1 VATRFYLPRNA
12 ESTPI
17 SPTPSADWE
26 NTSILARA
34 LATTT
39 KRSLPTSA
47 VTFTDSNVTDQ
58 DILFRQ
64 YISEELIAG
73 QLFADL
79 QAIKAQCLCAE
90 ATTAGNLFFALGIRI
105 LASDGTTVRRTVL
118 AVTRDNL
125 ELSDYGFPH
134 QNRKFNANSASGEYT
149 SVAGDRLVIEVG
161 TGGDPG
167 VTGSHSSELILGD
180 TGTDLPENDT
190 STDGIAW
197 VELIEDL
204 SFVSLGQ
211 PAARRFGAMGHNSRI
226 RGSEAVRMF

>member
-1 VATRFYLPRNA
+1 MATRFYLPRNA

-17 SPTPSADWE
+17 SPSPATDWE

-39 KRSLPTSA
+39 KRSLSTGV
-47 VTFTDSNVTDQ
+47 VTFSDSDVTDK

-64 YISEELIAG
+64 YISEELVAD

-79 QAIKAQCLCAE
+79 QPIKAQCLCGE
-90 ATTAGNLFFALGIRI
+90 ATMAGNLFLTLGIRI
-105 LASDGTTVRRTVL
+105 LAGDGTTIRRTVL
-118 AVTRDNL
+118 PVTRDNV
-125 ELSDYGFPH
+125 ELVDYGFPH
-134 QNRKFNANSASGEYT
+134 ANRKFNANSASGEYT
-149 SVAGDRLVIEVG
+149 TVAGDRLVIEVG

-167 VTGSHSSELILGD
+167 VTGSHGSELILGD
-180 TGTDLPENDT
+180 TGTDLPEDDT

-197 VELIEDL
+197 VQLVEDL